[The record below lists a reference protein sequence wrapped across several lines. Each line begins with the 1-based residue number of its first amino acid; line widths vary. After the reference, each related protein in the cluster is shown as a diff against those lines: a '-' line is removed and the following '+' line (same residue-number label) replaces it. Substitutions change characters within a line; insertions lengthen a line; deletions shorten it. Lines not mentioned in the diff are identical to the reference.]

1 MDVKTAS
8 RVFEVFNLFA
18 EVRKPLIYSEI
29 ARQLDIPLS
38 SCHALLKTM
47 VSHGYLYAPGIR
59 AGYYPTQRMLHVAQ
73 AICSVDP
80 LISLFTPL
88 LITLRDLTRETAVL
102 AKLANDQVVYL
113 NVVESGQTIRYSHEP
128 GGFKFLHATASGKAL
143 LSALPSAART
153 KMLNGYKH
161 WDPITP
167 QTTVNR
173 ADLEADLLAGEK
185 RGWQRSY
192 GENVEDVMAIARGF
206 RLQEEVFCFVVAGPL
221 QRIQRHEQAIADAIT
236 VVEGQIPRELLLPVQ
251 SKNK

>member
-1 MDVKTAS
+1 MDVKTAT
-8 RVFEVFNLFA
+8 RVFEVFNLFY
-18 EVRKPLIYSEI
+18 EVRKPLIYSDI
-29 ARQLDIPLS
+29 SRRLDIPLS

-47 VSHGYLYAPGIR
+47 VANGYLYAPGIR

-80 LISLFTPL
+80 LISLFTPIL
-88 LITLRDLTRETAVL
+88 VMLRDLTRETAVL

-113 NVVESGQTIRYSHEP
+113 NVVESNQTIRYSHEP

-143 LSALPSAART
+143 LNALPASSRT
-153 KMLNGYKH
+153 KMLNNYKN
-161 WDPITP
+161 WEKLTQ

-173 ADLEADLLAGEK
+173 NDLESDLLAGEK

-192 GENVEDVMAIARGF
+192 GENVEDVMAISRGF
-206 RLQEEVFCFVVAGPL
+206 MLQDEVFCLVVAGPL
-221 QRIQRHEQAIADAIT
+221 QRIQRNEQTIADAIRT
-236 VVEGQIPRELLLPVQ
+236 VEGQIPRELFLPVP